1 MHAVL
6 VALACLSTP
15 RTVIGQPAACGS
27 NGRPWVQILEAA
39 PPGSAVPDFAPLLRV
54 ELASRAIDL
63 CASTEA
69 PGSGAIATVLVAPRP
84 GAVTLTVEVRDAL
97 TQKQVRRD
105 VALSAIPVDVRPLT
119 IALAADELLRASWA
133 ELALRTSPPAAQPVP
148 PQVLEAV
155 HEALPARTPV
165 GLPVELGAGFV
176 WEQYTRGLTMYG
188 ADARL
193 GVWLT
198 PRLEL
203 AAHVGLRSAPATTT
217 ADGSVQPS
225 AWSIS
230 TLGVF
235 SFLRGDTGWGL
246 DGALR
251 LALERVNF
259 APTPRGAATGSQ
271 RDGYAVL
278 AGLGPQGWIAIVPAL
293 RLGAEVLATLPLRGL
308 EAADGGAAFVG
319 IGGIGWTGQVGLWS
333 TL

>member
-1 MHAVL
+1 VT
-6 VALACLSTP
+6 LACLSAP
-15 RTVIGQPAACGS
+15 RTALAQPDPVCGS
-27 NGRPWVQILEAA
+27 SGRPWVQILETA
-39 PPGSAVPDFAPLLRV
+39 PPGSLVPDFAPLLRV
-54 ELASRAIDL
+54 ELASRGIDL

-69 PGSGAIATVLVAPRP
+69 PGAGPIATVLVAPRP

-148 PQVLEAV
+148 PQVIEAV
-155 HEALPARTPV
+155 HEALPVRPPLGV
-165 GLPVELGAGFV
+165 PVELGVGFV
-176 WEQYTRGLTMYG
+176 WEQYARGLTLYG

-193 GVWLT
+193 GVWFA

-203 AAHVGLRSAPATTT
+203 AAQIGLRSAPVTTT
-217 ADGSVQPS
+217 TDGSVQPS

-230 TLGVF
+230 TLGLF
-235 SFLRGDTGWGL
+235 SFVRGDARWGF

-251 LALERVNF
+251 LALERVTF
-259 APTPRGAATGSQ
+259 APTPRGGASGSQ
-271 RDGYAVL
+271 REGYAVL
-278 AGLGPQGWIAIVPAL
+278 AGLGPQGWIAVVPAL
-293 RLGAEVLATLPLRGL
+293 RLGAAVLATLPLRGL
-308 EAADGGAAFVG
+308 EAADGGTAFVG
-319 IGGIGWTGQVGLWS
+319 IAGMGWTAQLGVWS